1 MIPRPPSPAPPM
13 TASNKVHPSHLA
25 AAVDA
30 AREAGKVMRRHLSR
44 PKRVHTAT
52 AHDVKLE
59 LDVECQRIIT
69 RCLGRAFPDIPI
81 LGEEGIDPVAEKA
94 AVRWVVDPIDGT
106 VNFSQGIPH
115 ASVSIA
121 RQSRADGAYRT
132 DLGVILDPFQD
143 EIWTAVRGGVA
154 RRNGRRIRVSGR
166 EQLRD
171 AVISLG
177 FAKTDR
183 ELQRMFPAFARL
195 ARRVRKIRIM
205 GSAALALAYVA
216 DGRFD
221 GYVEYGIR
229 LWDIAAGGLIVE
241 CAGGVFEAEAT
252 GRGHRYRMQAHNG
265 TVGRELSRV
274 MDLPDDDA

>member
-1 MIPRPPSPAPPM
+1 M
-13 TASNKVHPSHLA
+13 TALNNVQTAHLD

-30 AREAGKVMRRHLSR
+30 AREAGNVMRRHLQR

-59 LDVECQRIIT
+59 LDIECQRIIT
-69 RCLGRAFPDIPI
+69 RRLARAFPDIPI
-81 LGEEGIDPVAEKA
+81 LGEEGVDPVAENA
-94 AVRWVVDPIDGT
+94 PVRWVVDPIDGT

-115 ASVSIA
+115 AAVSIA
-121 RQSRADGAYRT
+121 RQSRSGGTYQT
-132 DLGVILDPFQD
+132 DLGVILDPFQG
-143 EIWTAVRGGVA
+143 ELWTALRGRVA
-154 RRNGRRIRVSGR
+154 RRNGRRIRVSTR
-166 EQLRD
+166 RRLRD
-171 AVISLG
+171 AVLSLG

-183 ELQRMFPAFARL
+183 ELERMFPAFTRL

-221 GYVEYGIR
+221 AYVESGIR

-241 CAGGVFEAEAT
+241 CAGGVFTAEASGT
-252 GRGHRYRMQAHNG
+252 GYRYRMRAHNG
-265 TVGRELSRV
+265 GVGRELSRV
-274 MDLPDDDA
+274 MDSPAEGA